1 VSSSS
6 AFKSIMIVALLLS
19 IALKVSVSSDAQS
32 DWTNNVVRL
41 LERNNFDVTV
51 TKQIVNY
58 VPIIQASMDSCHLQV
73 ARIAPNGIDQDIV
86 RHLAKGTDRL
96 YIFFRGRMYT
106 EQPIFWIRISYLWL
120 ARLRELRLIE
130 HLPAVIAI
138 IADSSCDVD
147 RIPWGQVGFA
157 Y

>member
-6 AFKSIMIVALLLS
+6 AFKSIMVAALLLS
-19 IALKVSVSSDAQS
+19 VALKISVSSNAQS
-32 DWTNNVVRL
+32 DWTDNVVRL
-41 LERNNFDVTV
+41 LERNNFNVVV
-51 TKQIVNY
+51 TKQKVNY
-58 VPIIQASMDSCHLQV
+58 VPIIQASMGSCRLQV
-73 ARIAPNGIDQDIV
+73 ARIAANGVDQDIV
-86 RHLAKGTDRL
+86 RHLTKSTDRL
-96 YIFFRGRMYT
+96 FIFFRGRMYA

-147 RIPWGQVGFA
+147 RIAWGQID
-157 Y
+157 